1 MMSSRKTKR
10 QSGAFYRKE
19 KNKRIEEISK
29 QAGALRKYFRE
40 PEKTEPEP
48 EQKDLIQNAVF
59 DYSQPS
65 TSTYDDKNTK
75 SKDLTPD
82 EGDEM
87 ASSSST
93 SSNSFIPSEPE
104 CEDETEKEEDSAQ
117 IALDDPGTWPNILSK
132 TYIDLLVEHGPK
144 QVTNFKFPVDEDGRK
159 FSSSYYI
166 KTLVNGEKINRA
178 WLSYSIKLN
187 RIFCFACKLF
197 SKVSSTQLVNTGFS
211 DWRHCSDYLNKH
223 ENTLKHVNSIRSW
236 CELKIRLEKKI
247 TIDAEQQNV
256 YNREKK
262 RWRAI
267 IERLIAV
274 VQFLASQNL
283 AFRGTST
290 KLYHKDNGNF
300 LKAVEMLA
308 KFDPVISE
316 HLNNISKCKD
326 NKTRIPHYLGQHF
339 QNEIIN
345 ILADSIRNEITRIV
359 KNAKYYAIIL
369 DSTPDI
375 SHTEQITFVIRCV
388 NTTDGKVDILE
399 FFLGFFP
406 ITNTTG
412 EGLCNFLLEKLLPSL
427 QLEVKDIRGQGYD
440 NGSNMKGK
448 NIGLQKRILDI
459 NPRALYVPC
468 AAHTLNLVV
477 NDAASSSG
485 EISGFFDIVQEVYN
499 YFSASPYR
507 WDILKKHVKSL
518 TLKPLSETR
527 WESRINAIRPLKQ
540 DLKNIITALNVLI
553 EDPTRDTKTKMG
565 AKSIIKSLQT
575 FKFLCS
581 VLIWHDLL
589 SRIDVLSKMLQNPKL
604 NIAECIQGLDNLKK
618 YLEFQRS
625 DDNFKI
631 FVESATTLVRDLGTD
646 PEFPI
651 SKLRKKARLFDYEG
665 SDEPISNPV
674 QQFKTAFYFT
684 ILDHAISSVNERF
697 TLLSECYSIFCF
709 LYEFHKIS
717 NENLMKAC
725 MDLDIKLQVREE
737 ENIVKDID
745 GIQLF
750 NELTSFKDIFPGE
763 KQPTEILE
771 IIVKNDLIPCFPNFA
786 LALRIF
792 LTLPVSVA
800 SGERSFSKLKIIK
813 NYLRNNMTQERLTD
827 LAIIS
832 IESAF
837 SEKIDLTEIIDKFA
851 SQKARKVSL

>member
-1 MMSSRKTKR
+1 MSSRKTKR